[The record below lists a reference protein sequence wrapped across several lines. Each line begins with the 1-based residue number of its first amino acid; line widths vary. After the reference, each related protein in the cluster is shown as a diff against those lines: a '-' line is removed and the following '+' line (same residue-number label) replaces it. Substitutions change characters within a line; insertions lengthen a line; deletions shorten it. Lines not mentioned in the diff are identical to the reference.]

1 LRSDE
6 ESAATGTVLVAV
18 GDDFESANAAVMY
31 QARNL
36 AVSSLKSTAENDAEM
51 ATIRDGVKPE
61 WYENW
66 YDGLGYCK
74 QAPHQYPARSGICR

>member
-1 LRSDE
+1 M
-6 ESAATGTVLVAV
+6 AV

-36 AVSSLKSTAENDAEM
+36 TMATRKSTGEFDAEM
-51 ATIRDGVKPE
+51 AALRDDVKPE

-74 QAPHQYPARSGICR
+74 WIASIC

>member
-1 LRSDE
+1 
-6 ESAATGTVLVAV
+6 
-18 GDDFESANAAVMY
+18 MY

-36 AVSSLKSTAENDAEM
+36 TMATRKSTGEFDAEM
-51 ATIRDGVKPE
+51 AALRDDVKPE

-74 QAPHQYPARSGICR
+74 WIASIC